1 MSKIT
6 KSIFSIL
13 TRLVYG
19 GVAGLVVF
27 GLWLL
32 IWEVLVFFLSPD
44 NILIGALSDF
54 RYLVGTLVGVIV
66 GAVFFVKLE
75 ISKDGPEKN
84 DSEESSGKS
93 DGDPSGEMFEESSG
107 EAVFEEPYEFADN
120 LQTVSK
126 YEEI

>member
-13 TRLVYG
+13 VRLVYG
-19 GVAGLVVF
+19 GVAGLIVF

-44 NILIGALSDF
+44 SIIIGALSDF
-54 RYLVGTLVGVIV
+54 RYLIGILAGVILGV
-66 GAVFFVKLE
+66 IFCVKLE
-75 ISKDGPEKN
+75 ISKDVHEKN
-84 DSEESSGKS
+84 DSEEDSGKNT
-93 DGDPSGEMFEESSG
+93 GDPSGEMFEEASG
-107 EAVFEEPYEFADN
+107 EAVFEEPYEFAGN
-120 LQTVSK
+120 LQTASK